1 MQFQGSYIRWNKD
14 MYISGGDLEQ
24 TKMIPSIHLTDRCFY
39 IPISII
45 NRETLF
51 RGVLDSLA
59 HFEIPLKKSG
69 E

>member
-1 MQFQGSYIRWNKD
+1 MHDKEIIYPQMQFQGSYIRWNKD

-51 RGVLDSLA
+51 RWSIG
-59 HFEIPLKKSG
+59 
-69 E
+69 

>member
-14 MYISGGDLEQ
+14 MYISGDLKQ

-45 NRETLF
+45 NRETL
-51 RGVLDSLA
+51 DSLA

>member
-39 IPISII
+39 IPD
-45 NRETLF
+45 R
-51 RGVLDSLA
+51 
-59 HFEIPLKKSG
+59 KSVV
-69 E
+69 